1 MMNTGDE
8 LGVKELELKDKNEI
22 DWLITVLPLAVII
35 CLTGLVLFFPVESMK
50 VVDALW
56 SVFVNKLGFSIFC
69 SAWGLFL
76 PP

>member
-35 CLTGLVLFFPVESMK
+35 
-50 VVDALW
+50 
-56 SVFVNKLGFSIFC
+56 
-69 SAWGLFL
+69 
-76 PP
+76 